1 MSQNPWGGRFAGGL
15 DPLALAMS
23 NSLTVDR
30 ELALEDVEGSL
41 AHAAML
47 TAQGILSW
55 EEGQALKE
63 GLLQIQREIRSDTFP
78 YREDLEDIHM
88 NVEYRL
94 TELIG
99 PVGGK
104 LHTARSRNDQV
115 VTDFRLAI
123 LRRGRILNLTIKNL
137 QLALVDMAEAHLGW
151 LIPGYT
157 HLQRAQ
163 PIALSHWAMA
173 YYQMVRRDR
182 DRVQDALERMNEC
195 PLGAAALAG
204 TPWPID
210 REATAKALG
219 FARPM
224 ANSLDAVASRD
235 FALEVLSV
243 LAIGQSHLSRLAE
256 DLILYSSQEFGFVRL
271 PDQFSTGSS
280 IMPQKKNPDFLELI
294 RGKTGRI
301 YGELVNLLTVVKG
314 LPMAYNRDLQEDK
327 APVFDALTQYRQEVE
342 LLTALLP
349 GLQWQRER
357 METAAGEGFI
367 LATELADQMAIA
379 GTPFREAHR
388 RVGEL
393 VRELETQGQ
402 DLSQLPEAPSPQA
415 AVESRRSLGGTAL
428 AEVKAQIEQARRE
441 LEGE

>member
-1 MSQNPWGGRFAGGL
+1 MSQNPWGGRFASGL

-30 ELALEDVEGSL
+30 EMAREDVEGSL

-47 TAQGILSW
+47 TAQGILSP
-55 EEGQALKE
+55 EEGRALKE
-63 GLLQIQREIRSDTFP
+63 GLLQIQEEISSGTFP
-78 YREDLEDIHM
+78 YRDDLEDIHM
-88 NVEYRL
+88 NIEARL
-94 TELIG
+94 TELVG

-123 LRRGRILNLTIKNL
+123 LRRGRDVLAALKNL
-137 QLALVDMAEAHLGW
+137 QRALVDTAEAHLGW
-151 LIPGYT
+151 LMPGYT

-173 YYQMVRRDR
+173 YYQMTARDR
-182 DRVQDALERMNEC
+182 GRLQDALARLNEC

-210 REATAKALG
+210 REATARALG

-235 FALEVLSV
+235 FALEVLSA
-243 LAIGQSHLSRLAE
+243 LAIAQSHLSRLAE
-256 DLILYSSQEFGFVRL
+256 DLILYSSQEFGFVQL

-301 YGELVNLLTVVKG
+301 YGDLVSLLTLVKG

-327 APVFDALTQYRQEVE
+327 APVFDALAQYRLEVE
-342 LLTALLP
+342 LLAALLP
-349 GLQWQRER
+349 GLAWQKER
-357 METAAGEGFI
+357 MAVAAGAGFI

-379 GTPFREAHR
+379 GTPFREAHHQ
-388 RVGEL
+388 VGEL
-393 VRELETQGQ
+393 VRELEARGQ
-402 DLSQLPEAPSPQA
+402 DLSQLPEAPSLQA

-428 AEVKAQIEQARRE
+428 TEVKAQIKQARRE
-441 LEGE
+441 LESA